1 MTGATARLFHS
12 RVLRE
17 SGSAAE
23 DPSPTSTTA
32 IFAADS
38 SCDFV
43 DLEKDE
49 AVERETAEYAC
60 EDDGFLVGDRVYNK
74 QYAHLYYQ
82 RLANLSPRIAAK
94 VRAAWP
100 GLPLKKILEVEPG
113 LECAVIGTLYKD
125 MKLKPSVLDDY
136 AKNKSLQPHLA
147 GTKFVSG
154 DDTLVLEDEGARMK
168 LQGSSLRPEDFV
180 SGVCVAV
187 RGVEEEGGHF
197 EVKDVCFAG
206 PGPQTPLPPPP
217 PQQQQ
222 QQGSGDDKF
231 LCLVSGLNLGAP
243 TQDSLPLQL
252 LVDYVTGGLGDP
264 RSDRVARRIARMVVA
279 GNVVAE
285 IPEVPIA
292 EDKAE
297 ASKAN
302 KAMRE
307 ADIFL
312 TQIASSMPLDIMPG
326 QSLPPSVRRTRRTLP
341 SPQPPR
347 QSLDDSSLT
356 PTPPNWSLPK
366 ARATPRTRVCLSSPC
381 TGAFCPRPRAT
392 PTSVALR
399 IPTPF
404 PSTV

>member
-1 MTGATARLFHS
+1 MVWPRHETTDQPANTTPARDANAMTGATARLFHS

-23 DPSPTSTTA
+23 DPSPSSTTA

-38 SCDFV
+38 SSDFV

-49 AVERETAEYAC
+49 VVERETAEYAC

-100 GLPLKKILEVEPG
+100 SLPLKKILEVEPG

-154 DDTLVLEDEGARMK
+154 GDTLVLEDEGARMK

-180 SGVCVAV
+180 SGVCLAV

-217 PQQQQ
+217 PQQQ

-264 RSDRVARRIARMVVA
+264 RADRVARRIARMVVA
-279 GNVVAE
+279 GNIVAE

-292 EDKAE
+292 EDKVE

-326 QSLPPSVRRTRRTLP
+326 QSLPPSLRPSAAQEEP
-341 SPQPPR
+341 SP
-347 QSLDDSSLT
+347 L
-356 PTPPNWSLPK
+356 
-366 ARATPRTRVCLSSPC
+366 LSHL
-381 TGAFCPRPRAT
+381 AN
-392 PTSVALR
+392 L
-399 IPTPF
+399 
-404 PSTV
+404 